1 MEIVIDIPE
10 ILYEKIQNSKA
21 DKRTLETVILR
32 GKPLPENH
40 GDLIDKSK
48 IHKAIPA
55 EEDNCTGMGM
65 TYDEMYAYNDGIAAM
80 YDLVQDAK
88 PIIEADKGVLEKIN
102 EKQDSLRATCKAWDE
117 ATEKDGYVN

>member
-1 MEIVIDIPE
+1 MKLVIDIPNSV
-10 ILYEKIQNSKA
+10 YENIINGTIETDGYFKA
-21 DKRTLETVILR
+21 NLR
-32 GKPLPENH
+32 ECFKNGTPLPKGH

-65 TYDEMYAYNDGIAAM
+65 TYDEMYAYNDGIDTM

-88 PIIEADKGVLEKIN
+88 PIIEADKEW
-102 EKQDSLRATCKAWDE
+102 E
-117 ATEKDGYVN
+117 